1 MEPTMTYDLQTF
13 EDRVTGVEEWLKKEL
28 SSVRTGRA
36 TPTLLDGVKVES
48 YGTHVPLVQTAN
60 VGVED
65 ARTIRVTP
73 WDAGMVKEVE
83 KAITNADLGVSVSVD
98 EKGVRVIFP
107 ELTSERRTQLLKIAK
122 GKHEEARVSLRG
134 ARDEV
139 VRDIEAQE
147 KAGAL
152 SNDERFTAKEEL
164 QKKVDEANKKL
175 DELIAHKEKE
185 VAQ

>member
-1 MEPTMTYDLQTF
+1 MSYDLKVF
-13 EDRVTGVEEWLKKEL
+13 EGRVREVEEWLRKEL

-36 TPTLLDGVKVES
+36 TPTLLDTVKVES
-48 YGTHVPLVQTAN
+48 YGTHVPLQQAAN

-83 KAITNADLGVSVSVD
+83 KAITNADLGVSVTTD

-134 ARDEV
+134 ARDDV
-139 VRDIEAQE
+139 VKDIDAKQKSGE
-147 KAGAL
+147 L
-152 SNDERFTAKEEL
+152 SEDERFAAKETL
-164 QKKVDEANKKL
+164 QKHVDSMNKKL
-175 DELIAHKEKE
+175 DELIEHKEKE
-185 VAQ
+185 IAQ